1 MAADDAEV
9 RPEVPIAAVSVAES
23 VAWLLGWNVV
33 IELPAASL
41 VPDAGVKVNVAVGG
55 AYAAAHT
62 TGKPASFPEAGHPAP
77 GVHVTLAVTV

>member
-1 MAADDAEV
+1 MAADAADV
-9 RPEVPIAAVSVAES
+9 RPEVPTAAVSVAES

-33 IELPAASL
+33 IELPVESL
-41 VPDAGVKVNVAVGG
+41 EPVAGVKVNEAVGG

-62 TGKPASFPEAGHPAP
+62 TGKPASFPEAGHPEP